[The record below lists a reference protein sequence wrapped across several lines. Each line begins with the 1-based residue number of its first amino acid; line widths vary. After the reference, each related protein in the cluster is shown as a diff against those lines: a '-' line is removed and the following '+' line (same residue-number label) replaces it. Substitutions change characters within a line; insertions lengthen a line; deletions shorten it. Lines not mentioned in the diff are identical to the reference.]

1 MKKKLVHISIGV
13 LAGMVAL
20 AGGVWLLTRTLGNI
34 HFPALFAGQTIPYWR
49 EQFYSR
55 DAGASNAALATLN
68 SQIIPGLKDTMVHD
82 TYDSALRMSL
92 INVLNGLPGVQIYYM
107 QARERRTFAIRC
119 LGDFGPAARAAVP
132 DVIRALETD
141 DPEIKIAAIFT
152 LGKLQSDPDKVI
164 PLLIRYLD
172 DDRCDAAAAGALA
185 EFGSLAKPAV
195 PKLLPLLN
203 ARDDD
208 DQAAAQAA
216 LLQIDPEAAAKAGV
230 GPKHPK
236 TRRDNGL

>member
-1 MKKKLVHISIGV
+1 
-13 LAGMVAL
+13 MVAL
-20 AGGVWLLTRTLGNI
+20 TGGVWVLMKTLGNI

-49 EQFYSR
+49 EQLYSR
-55 DAGASNAALATLN
+55 DGGASNAALATVN
-68 SQIIPGLKDTMVHD
+68 SQIIPALKETMFHD

-92 INVLNGLPGVQIYYM
+92 VNVLNGLPGVQIYYM

-119 LGDFGPAARAAVP
+119 LGDFGPAARAALP

-141 DPEIKIAAIFT
+141 DPEIKVAAIST
-152 LGKLQSDPDKVI
+152 VGKLQSDPDKVI

-172 DDRCDAAAAGALA
+172 DDRCDVVAAGALA

-203 ARDDD
+203 AKDDD

-216 LLQIDPEAAAKAGV
+216 LLKIDPEAAAKAGV
-230 GPKHPK
+230 APKHTSARK
-236 TRRDNGL
+236 